1 MSNNITLIGMPGS
14 GKSSYGV
21 VVAKKM
27 GYGFVDSDLVIQA
40 KYGKLLWQIIEE
52 KGLEGFLE
60 IEEETNSAILGENL
74 VIAPGGSVI
83 YGEKAMKH
91 FKEIGKVVYLNQ
103 PIENLLKSVG
113 DLGTRGV
120 AMKEGQTFED
130 LYAERTPL
138 YEKYADIV
146 IDCKDKDGS
155 AIVDEIISR
164 IRA

>member
-1 MSNNITLIGMPGS
+1 M
-14 GKSSYGV
+14 
-21 VVAKKM
+21 
-27 GYGFVDSDLVIQA
+27 
-40 KYGKLLWQIIEE
+40 
-52 KGLEGFLE
+52 E
-60 IEEETNSAILGENL
+60 IEDDTNSAILGENL

-113 DLGTRGV
+113 DLSTRGV

-146 IDCKDKDGS
+146 IDCKGKDGS
-155 AIVDEIISR
+155 TIVDEIISR